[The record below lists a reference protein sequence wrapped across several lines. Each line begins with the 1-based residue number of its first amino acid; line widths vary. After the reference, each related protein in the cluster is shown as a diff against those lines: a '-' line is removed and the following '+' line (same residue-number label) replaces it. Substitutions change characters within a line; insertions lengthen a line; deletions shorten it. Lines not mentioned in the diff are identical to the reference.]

1 MRHTAIALG
10 IVLALTLAWGA
21 VVVIA
26 GQPDERVYDCRV
38 AEFHPDYPPKVRDA
52 CREIIRN
59 QLKTESVLWI

>member
-1 MRHTAIALG
+1 MRATTAAFG
-10 IVLALTLAWGA
+10 IVLALFLMFGA
-21 VVVIA
+21 FVISV
-26 GQPDERVYDCRV
+26 GQPDGRVYDCRV